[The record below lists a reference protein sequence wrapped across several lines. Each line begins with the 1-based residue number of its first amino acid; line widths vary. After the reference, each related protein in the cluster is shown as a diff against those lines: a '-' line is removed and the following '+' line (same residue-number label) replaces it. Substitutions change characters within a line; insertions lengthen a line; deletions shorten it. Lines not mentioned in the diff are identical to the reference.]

1 MEKIVD
7 FFDEIE
13 IEPVTYVAVF
23 DEITGQVVA
32 VGPSRAH
39 SEEKN
44 KIQIDNE
51 IAESIIEGKINLFN
65 CAIDLRDFSFELV
78 ERKLVSKIDD
88 VLHRIV
94 DSEWSDIDRPDIVIS
109 YDEIAA
115 SFTFELTEE
124 FGGTYILPEKYQPV
138 TKRKV
143 LWDGDTSLNFYFTEY
158 NDPNILYSKHS
169 ILLKNLIDSKI
180 TIEGVEFP
188 KKFSIYTRRVLKNY
202 ILKKI

>member
-1 MEKIVD
+1 MEKIIDV
-7 FFDEIE
+7 FDEIK

-23 DEITGQVVA
+23 DEITGQVVS
-32 VGPSRAH
+32 VGPTYAH
-39 SEEKN
+39 ATEKN

-51 IAESIIEGKINLFN
+51 IAELIIEGKINLFN

-94 DSEWSDIDRPDIVIS
+94 DSEWSEIDRPDIIIS
-109 YDEIAA
+109 YNETSS

-202 ILKKI
+202 ILKRI